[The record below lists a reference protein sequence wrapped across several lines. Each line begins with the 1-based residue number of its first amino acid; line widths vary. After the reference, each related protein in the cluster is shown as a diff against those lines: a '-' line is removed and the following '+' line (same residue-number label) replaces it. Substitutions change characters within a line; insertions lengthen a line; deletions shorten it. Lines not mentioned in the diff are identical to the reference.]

1 MFRKQK
7 ECSCN
12 WSVFAGIQTK
22 QIDALS
28 EAIKRVRELV
38 DKFESEPIDETL
50 SYRLAADQIST
61 ALYETDMKAD
71 LLVLFKPVP
80 KH

>member
-12 WSVFAGIQTK
+12 WAVFAGIQTE

-28 EAIKRVRELV
+28 EAIKRVRELA

-50 SYRLAADQIST
+50 SYRLAANQIST
-61 ALYETDMKAD
+61 ALYETDLKAD
-71 LLVLFKPVP
+71 LLVLSKPVP
-80 KH
+80 KP